1 MLHEGLFDT
10 LYDVQ
15 CFDLAAVA
23 SYRVDADHRSMSA
36 SLYANPDR
44 RDAIAHRLDAMIL
57 GAAEVDLDF
66 NVNVTAVGGGRI
78 IGGSG
83 GHSDTAAGAKL
94 TIITTRLR
102 AKGNPKIVTC
112 VECVT
117 TPGAS
122 VDVVVTEAGVAVN
135 PQRHDLLVKLRAAG
149 LPIIPIAIMR
159 EIAEKETGRGTLP
172 TTSDGRVVA
181 VVQYRD
187 GSVIDVVL
195 SRNPDS

>member
-1 MLHEGLFDT
+1 
-10 LYDVQ
+10 
-15 CFDLAAVA
+15 
-23 SYRVDADHRSMSA
+23 
-36 SLYANPDR
+36 
-44 RDAIAHRLDAMIL
+44 
-57 GAAEVDLDF
+57 
-66 NVNVTAVGGGRI
+66 
-78 IGGSG
+78 
-83 GHSDTAAGAKL
+83 
-94 TIITTRLR
+94 
-102 AKGNPKIVTC
+102 
-112 VECVT
+112 
-117 TPGAS
+117 